1 MLIYQTASLRV
12 TLAFCIFPL
21 LIKSLS
27 LALVMGKYAGYL
39 IYDPQLRAWLTK
51 HSVYNGKDNSM
62 GVILQG
68 LLQRDDMYPR
78 LIRDIIPLEHEG
90 ELLFLLARVVR
101 DGDMTPGY
109 VREREED
116 MEARRE
122 LLVHSGLKEED
133 LKWGTCSA
141 GYYA

>member
-1 MLIYQTASLRV
+1 
-12 TLAFCIFPL
+12 
-21 LIKSLS
+21 
-27 LALVMGKYAGYL
+27 MGKYANYL

-51 HSVYNGKDNSM
+51 HNVYNGRDNSM

-78 LIRDIIPLEHEG
+78 LIRDIMPLEHKG

-133 LKWGTCSA
+133 LKWGTCLA